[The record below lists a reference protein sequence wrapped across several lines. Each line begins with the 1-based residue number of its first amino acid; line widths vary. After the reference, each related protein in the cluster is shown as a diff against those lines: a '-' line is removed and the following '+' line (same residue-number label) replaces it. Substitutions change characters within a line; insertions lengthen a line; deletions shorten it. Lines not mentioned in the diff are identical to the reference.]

1 MMRFGRKTITVMIAL
16 SLAIASFLQ
25 PLQALAFFM
34 PDKYFYST
42 YYAMDKEVYTKY
54 GSYGDVSEWT
64 KCGNFYYEHL
74 SEPYSHFITIRRVE
88 EAAIKNGVLTIPSQV
103 DGYRVI
109 GVGAINVEP
118 VSIPDSP
125 YTEGV
130 KGNGCILK
138 KPELLREVVFLEGIE
153 IVGQESFFECS
164 NLERIHFP
172 ESLVYI
178 RHCAFLGCEGIS
190 ELAFPQG
197 VVSHGSPF
205 GTPFCPLQVRK
216 TIMYSN
222 MKLEFVP
229 NGKNNKKIKSEL
241 YIKYYEQ
248 ASYDYQ
254 GKGYLEKLYVS
265 PGISKFNLSGVT
277 DWAEELDRM
286 VSYFDLNR
294 LIINARCTE
303 LKITSIINLSGIYT
317 VEGAKAIREA
327 RKHNIP
333 YYIKKTGKTQKI
345 KGKKKSGQYKA
356 SWKKVS
362 TKIERHARK
371 NNWKGKILKKKVKT
385 KYKIYGR
392 SKKTELYKKICT
404 TGKNSIQTKY
414 KYIKVVPVKEWD

>member
-16 SLAIASFLQ
+16 SLAFATFLQ
-25 PLQALAFFM
+25 PLQTLAFFM
-34 PDKYFYST
+34 PDKYYDSK

-74 SEPYSHFITIRRVE
+74 SEPWSNYITIRRVE
-88 EAAIKNGVLTIPSQV
+88 EAAIKDGVLTIPSQV

-109 GVGAINVEP
+109 GVGAFKVELAP
-118 VSIPDSP
+118 TSDLFAVL
-125 YTEGV
+125 
-130 KGNGCILK
+130 KGNGCILEK
-138 KPELLREVVFLEGIE
+138 SELLQKVVFSEGIE
-153 IVGQESFFECS
+153 VIGQRSFFGCQ
-164 NLERIHFP
+164 NLKQIHFP

-178 RHCAFLGCEGIS
+178 CPYAFCGCEGIS
-190 ELAFPQG
+190 ELSFPQG
-197 VVSHGSPF
+197 VVLGGAELGYIQF
-205 GTPFCPLQVRK
+205 GFLQVRK
-216 TIMYSN
+216 TTLYSN
-222 MKLEFVP
+222 TKVGITP
-229 NGKNNKKIKSEL
+229 NDVNNKKIKSEM
-241 YIKYYEQ
+241 YINYYEQ

-254 GKGYLEKLYVS
+254 GKGYLEKLYIS
-265 PGISKFNLSGVT
+265 PEISKFNLSGVT

-345 KGKKKSGQYKA
+345 TGKKKSGQYKA

-404 TGKNSIQTKY
+404 TGKNSILSKY

>member
-109 GVGAINVEP
+109 GVGAINVELAP
-118 VSIPDSP
+118 TSDLFAVL
-125 YTEGV
+125 
-130 KGNGCILK
+130 KGNGCILE
-138 KPELLREVVFLEGIE
+138 KPELLREVVFSEGIE
-153 IVGQESFFECS
+153 VIGQESFFECS
-164 NLERIHFP
+164 NLKEIHFP
-172 ESLVYI
+172 KSLVYI
-178 RHCAFLGCEGIS
+178 GHIAFRRCEEIT
-190 ELAFPQG
+190 ELAIPQG
-197 VVSHGSPF
+197 VVFSGSQF
-205 GTPFCPLQVRK
+205 GSLQVRK
-216 TIMYSN
+216 TILYSN
-222 MKLEFVP
+222 TDFGFAP
-229 NGKNNKKIKSEL
+229 NNKNNKKIKSEM
-241 YIKYYEQ
+241 YINYYEKDI
-248 ASYDYQ
+248 YDYK
-254 GKGYLEKLYVS
+254 GAGYLEKLYIS

-333 YYIKKTGKTQKI
+333 YYIKKTGEIQKI
-345 KGKKKSGQYKA
+345 TGKKKSGQYKA

-404 TGKNSIQTKY
+404 TGKNSIWSKY